1 MKKLLLVLLVLLGLQ
16 TQAQTSLCDSIEI
29 SITTNTNYYVELET
43 NLTVTNFPQISYVQS
58 FFWGKNGCLMGTD
71 SSVSINFNTDTS
83 ILYAI
88 SLVTVFCDSNLCY
101 TCTTNDTLVWNNG
114 SWNWMSMMNM
124 LPLSTSI
131 QEFQINTFNN
141 NKIYDL
147 RGREVVNVP
156 LGTMYIKNN
165 KKYIRIK

>member
-43 NLTVTNFPQISYVQS
+43 NLTVSNVPQIFYVDNY
-58 FFWGKNGCLMGTD
+58 FWGKNGCLMGTD
-71 SSVSINFNTDTS
+71 SSVSINFNTDIS
-83 ILYAI
+83 VLYAI

-147 RGREVVNVP
+147 MGREVTDVP
-156 LGTMYIKNN
+156 IGTVYIRNN
-165 KKYIRIK
+165 QKFIRIK

>member
-1 MKKLLLVLLVLLGLQ
+1 MKKIFLALLVLFGLQ

-29 SITTNTNYYVELET
+29 SITVNTDYYVELET
-43 NLTVTNFPQISYVQS
+43 NLTVANFPQILYVDNY
-58 FFWGKNGCLMGTD
+58 FWGKNGCLMGTD

-147 RGREVVNVP
+147 MGREVTDVP
-156 LGTMYIKNN
+156 IGTVYIRNN
-165 KKYIRIK
+165 QKFIRIK

>member
-1 MKKLLLVLLVLLGLQ
+1 MKKILLVLLVLFGLQ
-16 TQAQTSLCDSIEI
+16 TQAQTPLCDSIDI
-29 SITTNTNYYVELET
+29 LITVNTDYYVELET
-43 NLTVTNFPQISYVQS
+43 NFTVVNFPQISYVQDY
-58 FFWGKNGCLMGTD
+58 FWGKNGCLMGTD

-114 SWNWMSMMNM
+114 SWNWMSMMINN
-124 LPLSTSI
+124 PTSI
-131 QEFQINTFNN
+131 NELTFNKVYD

>member
-43 NLTVTNFPQISYVQS
+43 NLTVANFPQISYVQS
-58 FFWGKNGCLMGTD
+58 YFWGKNGCLMGTD

-101 TCTTNDTLVWNNG
+101 TCTINDTLVWNNG
-114 SWNWMSMMNM
+114 SWMMMSMMNTF
-124 LPLSTSI
+124 PTSI
-131 QEFQINTFNN
+131 QEFQTNTFND
-141 NKIYDL
+141 NKMYDL
-147 RGREVVNVP
+147 MGREVVDIP
-156 LGTMYIKNN
+156 LGTIYIKNG
-165 KKYIRIK
+165 KKYIKVR

>member
-58 FFWGKNGCLMGTD
+58 YFWGKNGCLMGTD

-88 SLVTVFCDSNLCY
+88 SLVTVYCDTNLCY

-147 RGREVVNVP
+147 MGREVTDVP
-156 LGTMYIKNN
+156 IGTVYIRNN
-165 KKYIRIK
+165 QKFIRIK

>member
-58 FFWGKNGCLMGTD
+58 YFWGKNGCLMGTD

-141 NKIYDL
+141 NKMYDL
-147 RGREVVNVP
+147 MGREVTDVP
-156 LGTMYIKNN
+156 IGTIYIKNN
-165 KKYIRIK
+165 QKFIRTR

>member
-1 MKKLLLVLLVLLGLQ
+1 MKNLLLAVLVLFGLQ

-43 NLTVTNFPQISYVQS
+43 NLTVTNFPQILYVDNY
-58 FFWGKNGCLMGTD
+58 FWGKNGCLMGTD

-88 SLVTVFCDSNLCY
+88 SLVTVFCDTNLCY

-114 SWNWMSMMNM
+114 SWNWMSMMNI
-124 LPLSTSI
+124 LPTSI
-131 QEFQINTFNN
+131 EEFQTSIFND

-147 RGREVVNVP
+147 MGREVNDVP
-156 LGTMYIKNN
+156 IGTIYIKNN
-165 KKYIRIK
+165 KKFIRTR